1 VFWNTGAWREQM
13 AQLVPPAR
21 PVLSKMPS
29 NISSALSSEVEDDDD
44 GDENGGGGVGAEED
58 VKCRK
63 CGGTVFKARVVR
75 AAEGAEGKRL
85 VCTRCGMPA

>member
-1 VFWNTGAWREQM
+1 M

-21 PVLSKMPS
+21 PVLSKRPS
-29 NISSALSSEVEDDDD
+29 NISSALSSEAEDDDD
-44 GDENGGGGVGAEED
+44 DDDENGGGGGVGTEED